1 MGFKN
6 GMENILC
13 NYINII
19 EKRKAYKYLYVII
32 DIFKV
37 IKIIFGDLYWKGKLL
52 VFTWH
57 FKEEFDTLR
66 KPLEFVLDILDGGEH
81 ILVSKNQN
89 KYNVF
94 YPFHGKCF
102 CLSYVEHENV
112 ILIHIKPASKKMEA
126 KGK

>member
-1 MGFKN
+1 M
-6 GMENILC
+6 
-13 NYINII
+13 
-19 EKRKAYKYLYVII
+19 
-32 DIFKV
+32 
-37 IKIIFGDLYWKGKLL
+37 IKIIFEDLYWKGKLL

-66 KPLEFVLDILDGGEH
+66 KPLGFVLDMLDGGEK

-94 YPFHGKCF
+94 YPFRGKYL

-112 ILIHIKPASKKMEA
+112 ILIHIKPVSKKMEA